1 MKDFFLNTDHKTR
14 EHHEVTVEEA
24 LEDENKIILY
34 NDDVNTFDHVIES
47 LMDVCDHN
55 MVQAEQCSLIVHFK
69 GKCDVKHGSVDK
81 LRPMCEALHDRGLS
95 ATIE

>member
-1 MKDFFLNTDHKTR
+1 MRDCFLNTGNRTR
-14 EHHEVTVEEA
+14 EQYEVTVEEA
-24 LEDENKIILY
+24 LDDENKIILY

-69 GKCDVKHGSVDK
+69 GKCDVKHGSFDK
-81 LRPMCEALHDRGLS
+81 LRPMCEALQDRGLS